1 MSDNSEKN
9 QENKTIIPDGL
20 YLFGQIMAVEVQEST
35 AQGRKDKFLVDVY
48 APGHSAIFRVS
59 VSATEFAKFQP
70 GNKFKG
76 AVLYSVFKDKAYWSA
91 V

>member
-20 YLFGQIMAVEVQEST
+20 YLFGQIMSVEVQEST

-48 APGHSAIFRVS
+48 APGHNSIFRVS
-59 VSATEFAKFQP
+59 VSATEFSKYQP
-70 GNKFKG
+70 GNKFKA
-76 AVLYSVFKDKAYWSA
+76 AVLFSVFKDKAYWSA
-91 V
+91 A